1 MSIGGE
7 QASVPVAE
15 PEGMAERTLTGIWC
29 KVLNTPGVSGN
40 DNFFALGGN
49 SVKLIEMVALARQ
62 AGLEITLTQA
72 FENMTVA
79 ELAKACRAG
88 SPEPEPELV
97 REVVFGNLS
106 SPWRCYLILTSGE
119 DLAIVQNITGQP
131 GLAGIALHV
140 LMPLWREAE
149 PYITAA
155 EMSGRFARRIRQQA
169 TECGIVIAGHSAAG
183 SVAARV
189 AIDLARC
196 GHLIRHLILLESPV
210 PEPLQRCVRL
220 DDSMPRDRSAPEVLR
235 DLRAEMARISD
246 LRSAGAMPPAEA
258 MAAAWRAVSAEALTV
273 LLLIYGPEART
284 WADSTRA
291 EAARNFL
298 AWLNVVVGLAEPL
311 PGRLPA
317 NARATL
323 LLNSAINE
331 VISADWRKKWQ
342 EELGVPVQLN
352 HQLGGH
358 RGLLYCEEFIRSL
371 TSSFPGP
378 MTAPQAR

>member
-1 MSIGGE
+1 MSIGRP
-7 QASVPVAE
+7 QAGVPVAD
-15 PEGMAERTLTGIWC
+15 PESLAERALTDIWR
-29 KVLNTPGVSGN
+29 KVLNVSGISRN

-49 SVKLIEMVALARQ
+49 SVKLIEMVTLARQ

-72 FENMTVA
+72 FENTTVE
-79 ELAKACRAG
+79 ELAKASLAG
-88 SPEPEPELV
+88 SPEPGPERV
-97 REVVFGNLS
+97 REVVFGNSS
-106 SPWRCYLILTSGE
+106 SPRRCYLILTSGE
-119 DLAIVQNITGQP
+119 DLAIVQNIAGQP
-131 GLAGIALHV
+131 GLAHIALHA
-140 LMPLWREAE
+140 LMPLWRETE

-155 EMSGRFARRIRQQA
+155 EMSERFARRIQQQA
-169 TECGIVIAGHSAAG
+169 PECGIVIAGHSAAG

-210 PEPLQRCVRL
+210 PETLQRCVRL

-284 WADSTRA
+284 WADSTQT

-298 AWLNVVVGLAEPL
+298 AWLNVVIGLEEPL
-311 PGRLPA
+311 PDRLPA
-317 NARATL
+317 STRTTL
-323 LLNSAINE
+323 LLNSTINE
-331 VISADWRKKWQ
+331 VISADWQQKWQ
-342 EELGVPVQLN
+342 EELGVPVQMSR
-352 HQLGGH
+352 QRGGH
-358 RGLLYCEEFIRSL
+358 RGLLYCEEFIQSL
-371 TSSFPGP
+371 TSSFPD
-378 MTAPQAR
+378 R

>member
-1 MSIGGE
+1 MSISDE
-7 QASVPVAE
+7 QAGVPVT
-15 PEGMAERTLTGIWC
+15 GQQSMAERVLTGIWG
-29 KVLNTPGVSGN
+29 KVLNIPVVSRNG
-40 DNFFALGGN
+40 NFFALGGN
-49 SVKLIEMVALARQ
+49 SVKLIEMVTLARQ

-79 ELAKACRAG
+79 ELAKACRRG

-106 SPWRCYLILTSGE
+106 SRWRCYLILTSGE
-119 DLAIVQNITGQP
+119 DLALVQNIAGQP
-131 GLAGIALHV
+131 GLEQIALHV
-140 LMPLWREAE
+140 LMPLWRETE
-149 PYITAA
+149 PYVTAA

-169 TECGIVIAGHSAAG
+169 PECGIVIAGHSAAG

-189 AIDLARC
+189 AVDLARC
-196 GHLIRHLILLESPV
+196 GHLIRHLVLLESPV
-210 PEPLQRCVRL
+210 PEPLQRCARL

-246 LRSAGAMPPAEA
+246 LRSADAMTPAEA

-273 LLLIYGPEART
+273 LLLIYGPEAGT
-284 WADSTRA
+284 WADSTRT

-298 AWLNVVVGLAEPL
+298 AWLNVVVGLEEPL

-317 NARATL
+317 GTRATL

-342 EELGVPVQLN
+342 AELGVPVQLS

-358 RGLLYCEEFIRSL
+358 RGLLYCAEFIQSL

-378 MTAPQAR
+378 MAAPQAK